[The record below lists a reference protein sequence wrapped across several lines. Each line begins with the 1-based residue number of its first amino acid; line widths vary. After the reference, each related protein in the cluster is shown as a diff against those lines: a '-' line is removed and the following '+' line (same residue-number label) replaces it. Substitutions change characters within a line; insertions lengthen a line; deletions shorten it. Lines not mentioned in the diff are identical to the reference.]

1 MVYMMVQ
8 HQVTLHLSNVTFY
21 KFGRHGFIKS
31 MPAKRLTDPPPW
43 WWYLLCVCAVC
54 CGLLVWPLSC
64 VVCKQVP
71 KHNPKVRLCALL
83 CGTHRLAPYR
93 LSCSATAVFLVYRV
107 FAATFLG
114 LGLDPV
120 LGPSAFEAIIFLFV
134 VTQTIAPL
142 EKIVNAVVVVA
153 FSSFTALGQEI
164 IKDSMASKLNGM
176 MFSPCASCTTDEI
189 CYQSW

>member
-1 MVYMMVQ
+1 
-8 HQVTLHLSNVTFY
+8 
-21 KFGRHGFIKS
+21 
-31 MPAKRLTDPPPW
+31 
-43 WWYLLCVCAVC
+43 
-54 CGLLVWPLSC
+54 
-64 VVCKQVP
+64 
-71 KHNPKVRLCALL
+71 
-83 CGTHRLAPYR
+83 
-93 LSCSATAVFLVYRV
+93 V

-142 EKIVNAVVVVA
+142 EKIVNAIVVVA